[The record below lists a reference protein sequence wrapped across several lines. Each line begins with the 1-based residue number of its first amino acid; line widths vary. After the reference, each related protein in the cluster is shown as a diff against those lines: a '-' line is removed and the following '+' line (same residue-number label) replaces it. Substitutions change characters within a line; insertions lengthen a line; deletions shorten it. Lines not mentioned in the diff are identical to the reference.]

1 MRRTDK
7 TGTKAACQIL
17 LSLRGQG
24 KQNMNPSPPVVC
36 QSMLLYLL
44 SSVKVARGSSVSWW
58 PGTARG
64 VTEGILK
71 ILYLL
76 AMWGSRK
83 GTLFSCEPF
92 SIPSGQLC

>member
-7 TGTKAACQIL
+7 TGAKAAC
-17 LSLRGQG
+17 QG
-24 KQNMNPSPPVVC
+24 KQNMNPSPQVVC

-44 SSVKVARGSSVSWW
+44 SSVRVAMGSSVSSW
-58 PGTARG
+58 PGTARE

-76 AMWGSRK
+76 AMWGEQERN
-83 GTLFSCEPF
+83 TV
-92 SIPSGQLC
+92 QR